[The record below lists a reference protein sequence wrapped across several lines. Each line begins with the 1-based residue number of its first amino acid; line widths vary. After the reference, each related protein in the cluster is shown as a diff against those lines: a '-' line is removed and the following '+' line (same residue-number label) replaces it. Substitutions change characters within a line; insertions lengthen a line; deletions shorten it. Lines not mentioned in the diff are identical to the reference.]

1 MDNFDWIQAA
11 ISAVITY
18 AAIQYGMW
26 LQRRADRKAAQ
37 RAQERRLAAAL
48 AQVTLRGR
56 DRG

>member
-1 MDNFDWIQAA
+1 MDNFDWVQAA
-11 ISAVITY
+11 IGAVITY

-26 LQRRADRKAAQ
+26 IQRRTDRKAAQ

-48 AQVTLRGR
+48 AQSTLRGR